1 MRQDVACILA
11 WLWRDAANL
20 ENMLSNNIRV
30 PFHRRGPEDV
40 EISQRDMFLCEV
52 SVSSGPLR

>member
-40 EISQRDMFLCEV
+40 EISQSEEEICFSL
-52 SVSSGPLR
+52 